1 MTIKIPEKYYVVIT
15 RKGLGFASPYTK
27 DAAFEKRKA
36 TQDKWA
42 YGSTI
47 TTTITDT
54 DDVECKQV
62 STSNNFDDV
71 SHLFMTKQMPHIF
84 KNELM
89 EGFEVAKSVRRSGG
103 WNGAGNVVW
112 RVFDPRGFEL
122 EISSEN
128 LARIIDCT
136 NIDKGSIAGKCIWG
150 RDGSNNVLLPE
161 ASDVYSEAVTFD
173 KKLKNSITEKNV
185 NVGDTVM
192 LLTEHFMTDQ
202 YVFYGKYDFLLAD
215 SLRSLGEHGE
225 TAFQMNRVVSKR
237 LFQNVKTGKY
247 VVIASPKYASVV
259 SNAPSPMTRESVAE
273 KLNADISNVEFEDTL
288 FNVVL
293 IAPTINN
300 KQVVVSLESFDD
312 YNKSVPEQSRGD
324 IDSVFFE
331 TIDGLFVCSTK
342 YNKGS
347 YIPIAKKVT
356 MNKSGYI
363 RLKEKDKV
371 SKSWNWRGC
380 YTDIEIPIPD
390 LQTVKKFKLVVTC
403 GTYSTCLL

>member
-1 MTIKIPEKYYVVIT
+1 MTIKIPEKYYVVIA

-54 DDVECKQV
+54 EEVECKQAN
-62 STSNNFDDV
+62 TSNAYDDV

-89 EGFEVAKSVRRSGG
+89 EGFEIAKSVRRYGG
-103 WNGAGNVVW
+103 WSGTGNVVW

-136 NIDKGSIAGKCIWG
+136 NIDKGIIVGKCIWG
-150 RDGSNNVLLPE
+150 RDGGSNVLLPE
-161 ASDVYSEAVTFD
+161 ASDNYSEAVAFH
-173 KKLKNSITEKNV
+173 KKMDNRITEKDV

-192 LLTEHFMTDQ
+192 LLTEHYMKDQ

-215 SLRSLGEHGE
+215 RHRSLDSQHG
-225 TAFQMNRVVSKR
+225 TAFMMDRVVSKR

-247 VVIASPKYASVV
+247 VVIVTPKYASVV
-259 SNAPSPMTRESVAE
+259 SKATSPMTKESVAE
-273 KLNADISNVEFEDTL
+273 KLNADISNIKFEDTS
-288 FNVVL
+288 FKVAL
-293 IAPTINN
+293 IAPTINK
-300 KQVVVSLESFDD
+300 KQVVIGLESYDD
-312 YNKSVPEQSRGD
+312 YRNNTPEQVRGEVD
-324 IDSVFFE
+324 RVFFE
-331 TIDGLFVCSTK
+331 TQEGLFVCDTK
-342 YNKGS
+342 YVRGS
-347 YIPIAKKVT
+347 YVPIAKKVT
-356 MNKSGYI
+356 MDENGYI
-363 RLKEKDKV
+363 RLQKKDST
-371 SKSWNWRGC
+371 SKAWYWNEH
-380 YTDIEIPIPD
+380 YTDIEIPVPD

-403 GTYSTCLL
+403 GNYSTCLV